1 MGSGAQMFRAL
12 FAILVGVALVCD
24 AFAASDAPLGSRLRT
39 ITEKKAI
46 KVAYRTDAT
55 PFAYLGPEKEPVGY
69 TVDLCKLVVAS
80 IAKQNGID
88 TLKIDWVPVNAHTRF
103 DAVKNRQADIECGSS
118 TITLRRMG
126 DVDFSS
132 VTFVETTGI
141 VVKADSGIDNA
152 SQLSGK
158 KVAVIADTTN
168 ERALDNLRKQGKL
181 DISLV
186 LVKDRASGIAAIND
200 RKADAFASDKL
211 LLVGTDIGA
220 SAALKML
227 PDDLSFE
234 PYGIALPRGDWA
246 LRLAV
251 NTGLAQAYRN
261 GQAADVF
268 RKWFA
273 QLGLKP
279 SGLMT
284 AVYQLGAL
292 PE

>member
-1 MGSGAQMFRAL
+1 MLRAL
-12 FAILVGVALVCD
+12 FAIVAGLALAGD
-24 AFAASDAPLGSRLRT
+24 AFAAVDAPLSSRLRT
-39 ITEKKAI
+39 ITAKKAI
-46 KVAYRTDAT
+46 KIAYRTDAT
-55 PFAYLGPEKEPVGY
+55 PFAYLSPQKEPIGY
-69 TVDLCKLVVAS
+69 TIDLCKLVVAS
-80 IAKQNGID
+80 IAKEARID
-88 TLKIDWVPVNAHTRF
+88 NLKIAWVPVNAHTRF
-103 DAVKNRQADIECGSS
+103 DAIKNRQADIECGSS
-118 TITLRRMG
+118 TISLRRLG

-132 VTFVETTGI
+132 VIFVETTGI
-141 VVKADSGIDNA
+141 VVKSDSGIDNV

-168 ERALDNLRKQGKL
+168 ERALETLRKSGKL
-181 DISLV
+181 DAILIP
-186 LVKDRASGIAAIND
+186 VKDRAGGIAAIND
-200 RKADAFASDKL
+200 GKADAFASDKL
-211 LLVGTDIGA
+211 LLVGTDISA

-261 GQAADVF
+261 GQAAEVF
-268 RKWFA
+268 KKWFA

-292 PE
+292 PD